1 MSQPFIGEVRA
12 VGFNFAMRD
21 WAFCDGQIIPIQQ
34 NSTLFAILGT
44 TYGGNGTTTFGLP
57 NMQGNAPMSMGAGPG
72 LTPRT
77 LGEQVGETSVTLSIQ
92 QMPMHNHAVV
102 TATSALASETA
113 GPVAGSTLSVSNP
126 GKLYTNT
133 TTPAVAFSPKA
144 IGPAGGSQA
153 HNNLQPL
160 LTLNY
165 LICMYGIFPS
175 RN

>member
-1 MSQPFIGEVRA
+1 
-12 VGFNFAMRD
+12 
-21 WAFCDGQIIPIQQ
+21 
-34 NSTLFAILGT
+34 
-44 TYGGNGTTTFGLP
+44 
-57 NMQGNAPMSMGAGPG
+57 
-72 LTPRT
+72 
-77 LGEQVGETSVTLSIQ
+77 
-92 QMPMHNHAVV
+92 MPMHNHAVV